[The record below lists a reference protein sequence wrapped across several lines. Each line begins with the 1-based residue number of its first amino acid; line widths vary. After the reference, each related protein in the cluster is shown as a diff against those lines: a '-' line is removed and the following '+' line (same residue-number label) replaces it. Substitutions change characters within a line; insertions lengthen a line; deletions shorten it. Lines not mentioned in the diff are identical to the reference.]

1 MINLAS
7 VCGSL
12 LWIEARR
19 SEVVDVAGSG
29 KDNVGGSP
37 NPGNVVTKTLRFLV
51 AMVSQD
57 LLGGVFETVKV
68 GYDGCVVGWAV
79 GT

>member
-7 VCGSL
+7 VCGSRFV
-12 LWIEARR
+12 IESRK

-51 AMVSQD
+51 AMILQA
-57 LLGGVFETVKV
+57 LFL
-68 GYDGCVVGWAV
+68 
-79 GT
+79 